1 MLSAKDC
8 LDGMSFS
15 VDNCSFIMI
24 IIYFQCFFIKFSK
37 NNEKSGFYF
46 PEIWTVVYLLNNL
59 TKRAT
64 FFVNI
69 SVIIKQKK
77 D

>member
-8 LDGMSFS
+8 LDGRTVS
-15 VDNCSFIMI
+15 VDNCSFIII
-24 IIYFQCFFIKFSK
+24 IIYFLCFFNKFLRK
-37 NNEKSGFYF
+37 YEKSRFYC

-59 TKRAT
+59 TKQAT